1 MADFST
7 LTTEGR
13 NRSSEQIDR
22 MSALEIAKCINEEDK
37 TVAYAVEKCL
47 NSVAE
52 GIDLLAEVLKN
63 GGRIFYCGA
72 GTSGRLGV
80 VDASEIPPTY
90 GLYGRVI
97 GLMAGGYS
105 AIINPAE
112 DAEDSFESIVSLM
125 RDDYGYCEKDVLV
138 AISASGSANC
148 VKGALRYARECGTK
162 TVCISCNKNSDL
174 IPLSDLAIIAEVG
187 AEVINGS
194 TRMKAGTAQKMLLNM
209 LSTGAMV
216 RYGRVRGN
224 YMAYMIPSNQKLV
237 ARAIRM
243 ICQKTGCTPE
253 RAEEELKKAHN
264 VIADA
269 MDAIEEEKNNI

>member
-1 MADFST
+1 MADFSS
-7 LTTEGR
+7 LTTESR
-13 NRSSEQIDR
+13 NRFSEQIDR
-22 MSALEIAKCINEEDK
+22 MSALEIAKCINDEDK
-37 TVAYAVEKCL
+37 TVAYAVEQCL
-47 NSVAE
+47 DSVAA
-52 GIDLLAEVLKN
+52 GIDLLADVLHG

-112 DAEDSFESIVSLM
+112 DAEDSFDSIVSLM
-125 RDDYGYCEKDVLV
+125 KEEYGYCEKDVLV

-148 VKGALRYARECGTK
+148 VKGALQYAHDCGTK

-187 AEVINGS
+187 PEVINGS
-194 TRMKAGTAQKMLLNM
+194 TRMKAGTAQKMILNM

-237 ARAIRM
+237 ARAVRM

-253 RAEEELKKAHN
+253 VAEEELKKAN
-264 VIADA
+264 NIIADA
-269 MDAIEEEKNNI
+269 MDAIERK

>member
-1 MADFST
+1 MANFSDL
-7 LTTEGR
+7 LTESR
-13 NRSSEQIDR
+13 NLGAERIDQ
-22 MSALEIAKCINEEDK
+22 MSALEIARCINKEDQ
-37 TVAYAVEKCL
+37 TVALAVEKCL
-47 NSVAE
+47 PQVAE
-52 GIDLLAEVLKN
+52 GIELFADALRA

-90 GLYGRVI
+90 GLHDRVI

-105 AIINPAE
+105 AIVHPSE
-112 DAEDSFESIVSLM
+112 DAEDDDESLSRLL
-125 RDDYGYCEKDVLV
+125 REEYAFGAADVLV
-138 AISASGSANC
+138 AISASGSAAC
-148 VKGALRYARECGTK
+148 VKGALRYASSCGAK
-162 TVCISCNKNSDL
+162 TVCISCNSNSDL

-187 AEVINGS
+187 PEVINGS
-194 TRMKAGTAQKMLLNM
+194 TRMKAGTAQKMILNM

-224 YMAYMIPSNQKLV
+224 YMAYMIPSNRKLV
-237 ARAIRM
+237 DRAIRM

-253 RAEEELKKAHN
+253 RAETELRRANN

-269 MDAIEEEKNNI
+269 MDVIEANP